1 MYSTYPTPSIFESLS
16 FSSLNKREEVVTLL
30 NHKERWAL
38 VFDYERNKL
47 HSRCIIRY
55 IDLERKI
62 IKETRSKTLRFKIKS
77 TFASLPFNDEAL
89 TFTGGGFTS
98 SLISKKS
105 NYRLLSAIPDF
116 FRIKTD
122 ISFSLDKAS
131 PSYNQLYS
139 KKRLFETFH
148 ASFSNTISGTISR
161 EEKKREM
168 IKEDYTIYYTWKVS
182 SFPLKRDSIIISANG
197 VENNIPF
204 SIFFNPKTN
213 KLTLIREGITIID
226 DDVKIKQEKTNIYFV
241 SQKTRIEA
249 RIFAPIKEKSGPY
262 RLERNINYA
271 LFSGTISHFSFSG
284 ALGVIELSSKR
295 MKKSISR

>member
-30 NHKERWAL
+30 NHKERWAI
-38 VFDYERNKL
+38 VFDFERNRL

-62 IKETRSKTLRFKIKS
+62 VKETRSKALRFKIKS
-77 TFASLPFNDEAL
+77 TFAPLPFVDEAL

-98 SLISKKS
+98 SLISKNS
-105 NYRLLSAIPDF
+105 SYRLLSAIPDF

-122 ISFSLDKAS
+122 ISFSIDKSS

-139 KKRLFETFH
+139 KNRLFETFH
-148 ASFSNTISGTISR
+148 ASFSNTVSGTISK

-168 IKEDYTIYYTWKVS
+168 QTEDYALYYTWKVS

-197 VENNIPF
+197 VENSIPF
-204 SIFFNPKTN
+204 SLFYNPKTN
-213 KLTLIREGITIID
+213 KITLIREEKTTID
-226 DDVKIKQEKTNIYFV
+226 DVEIKQVNSKIYLV
-241 SQKTRIEA
+241 SQRTKIEA
-249 RIFAPIKEKSGPY
+249 KIFAPIKEKSGPY

-271 LFSGTISHFSFSG
+271 LFSGTISHFSFSQ

-295 MKKSISR
+295 MKKSISQ

>member
-1 MYSTYPTPSIFESLS
+1 MYSISPTPSIFSSLS

-30 NHKERWAL
+30 NEKEKWAL
-38 VFDYERNKL
+38 VFDFERNKL

-62 IKETRSKTLRFKIKS
+62 VKETRSKALRFKIKS
-77 TFASLPFNDEAL
+77 TFAPLPFSDEAL

-98 SLISKKS
+98 SLISKS
-105 NYRLLSAIPDF
+105 SSYRLLSAIPDF

-139 KKRLFETFH
+139 KNRLFETFH
-148 ASFSNTISGTISR
+148 ASFSNTVSGIISK

-168 IKEDYTIYYTWKVS
+168 KKEDYALYYTWKVS

-197 VENNIPF
+197 VENNEPF
-204 SIFFNPKTN
+204 SLFYNPKTN
-213 KLTLIREGITIID
+213 KLTLISEGKATIED
-226 DDVKIKQEKTNIYFV
+226 AVEIKEENNKLYLISSKT
-241 SQKTRIEA
+241 KIEA
-249 RIFAPIKEKSGPY
+249 KIFAPIKEKSGPY

-271 LFSGTISHFSFSG
+271 LFSGTISHFSFSQ

>member
-30 NHKERWAL
+30 NHKEKWAL
-38 VFDYERNKL
+38 VFDFERNRL

-62 IKETRSKTLRFKIKS
+62 VKETRSKALRFKIKS
-77 TFASLPFNDEAL
+77 TFAPLPFVDEAL

-98 SLISKKS
+98 SLISKNS
-105 NYRLLSAIPDF
+105 SYRLLSAIPDF

-122 ISFSLDKAS
+122 ISFSLDKSS

-139 KKRLFETFH
+139 KNRLFETFH
-148 ASFSNTISGTISR
+148 ASFSNTVSGTISK
-161 EEKKREM
+161 EEKKKEM
-168 IKEDYTIYYTWKVS
+168 KTEDYALYYTWKVS

-204 SIFFNPKTN
+204 SLFYNPKTN
-213 KLTLIREGITIID
+213 KITLIREEKTTID
-226 DDVKIKQEKTNIYFV
+226 DVEIKQENSKIYLV
-241 SQKTRIEA
+241 SQRTKIEA
-249 RIFAPIKEKSGPY
+249 KIFAPIKEKSGPY
-262 RLERNINYA
+262 RLERSINYA
-271 LFSGTISHFSFSG
+271 LFSGTISHFSFSQ

-295 MKKSISR
+295 MKKSISQ

>member
-30 NHKERWAL
+30 NHKERWAI
-38 VFDYERNKL
+38 VFDFERNRL

-62 IKETRSKTLRFKIKS
+62 VKETRSKALRFKIKS
-77 TFASLPFNDEAL
+77 TFAPLPFVDEAL

-98 SLISKKS
+98 SLISKNS
-105 NYRLLSAIPDF
+105 SYRLLSAIPDF

-139 KKRLFETFH
+139 KNRLFETFH
-148 ASFSNTISGTISR
+148 ASFSNTVSGTISK

-168 IKEDYTIYYTWKVS
+168 KTEDYALYYTWKVS

-204 SIFFNPKTN
+204 SLFYNPKTN
-213 KLTLIREGITIID
+213 KITLIREEKTTID
-226 DDVKIKQEKTNIYFV
+226 DVEIKQENNKIYLV
-241 SQKTRIEA
+241 SQRTKIEA
-249 RIFAPIKEKSGPY
+249 KIFAPIKEKSGPY

-271 LFSGTISHFSFSG
+271 LFSGTISHFSFSQ

-295 MKKSISR
+295 MKKSISQ

>member
-30 NHKERWAL
+30 NHKERWAI
-38 VFDYERNKL
+38 VFDFERNRL

-62 IKETRSKTLRFKIKS
+62 VKETRSKALRFKIKS
-77 TFASLPFNDEAL
+77 TFAPLPFVDEAL

-98 SLISKKS
+98 SLISKNS
-105 NYRLLSAIPDF
+105 SYRLLSAIPDF

-122 ISFSLDKAS
+122 ISFSIDKSS

-139 KKRLFETFH
+139 KNRLFETFH
-148 ASFSNTISGTISR
+148 ASFSNTVSGTISK

-168 IKEDYTIYYTWKVS
+168 QTEDYALYYTWKVS

-197 VENNIPF
+197 VENSIPF
-204 SIFFNPKTN
+204 SLFYNPKTN
-213 KLTLIREGITIID
+213 KITLIREEKTTID
-226 DDVKIKQEKTNIYFV
+226 DVEIKQENNKIYLV
-241 SQKTRIEA
+241 SQRTKIEA
-249 RIFAPIKEKSGPY
+249 KIFAPIKEKSGPY

-271 LFSGTISHFSFSG
+271 LFSGTISHFSFSQ

-295 MKKSISR
+295 MKKSISQ

>member
-38 VFDYERNKL
+38 VFDFERNRL

-62 IKETRSKTLRFKIKS
+62 VKETRSKTLRFKIKS
-77 TFASLPFNDEAL
+77 TFAPLPFADEAL

-98 SLISKKS
+98 SLISKNS
-105 NYRLLSAIPDF
+105 SYRLLSAIPDF

-139 KKRLFETFH
+139 KNRLFETFH
-148 ASFSNTISGTISR
+148 ASFSNTVSGTISK

-168 IKEDYTIYYTWKVS
+168 KTEDYALYYTWKVS

-204 SIFFNPKTN
+204 SLFYNPKTN
-213 KLTLIREGITIID
+213 KITLIREEKTTID
-226 DDVKIKQEKTNIYFV
+226 DVEIKQENNKIYLV
-241 SQKTRIEA
+241 SQRTKIEVK
-249 RIFAPIKEKSGPY
+249 IFAPIKEKSGPY

-271 LFSGTISHFSFSG
+271 LFSGTISHFSFSQ

-295 MKKSISR
+295 MKKSISQ